1 MEKTS
6 SSWPHATGVT
16 VMAELRKTTPRTGG
30 VLLDSTMKTSKGVV
44 RTTATE
50 VTLILKFDHG

>member
-1 MEKTS
+1 
-6 SSWPHATGVT
+6 
-16 VMAELRKTTPRTGG
+16 MAELRKTTPRTGG